1 MSKETVELDGGGEA
15 YKCEY
20 CPRLALEKRQIAVH
34 EATCAEN
41 PERSESDRRT
51 P

>member
-1 MSKETVELDGGGEA
+1 MSRETVELAGGGEA

-20 CPRLALEKRQIAVH
+20 CSQLALAIHQIAVH
-34 EATCAEN
+34 EATCPEN
-41 PERSESDRRT
+41 PERSE

>member
-1 MSKETVELDGGGEA
+1 MSRETVELAGGGEA

-20 CPRLALEKRQIAVH
+20 CDRLALTIRHITVH
-34 EATCAEN
+34 EATCPGN
-41 PERSESDRRT
+41 PERSE